1 MKSGHTALAE
11 WPLDPDVLYLNH
23 GTVGVAPRH
32 VLAAQQEIRDS
43 IERGPS
49 QFLLRRLSAEVGVG
63 ARGPVGRPLLR
74 EAADAVAGLVGGRGD
89 DLAFVDNVTVA
100 VTAVL
105 RSVELA
111 AGDEIVITDL
121 AYGAVTIAATHRAR
135 EAGATVRVVRAPDPP
150 FTPEAM
156 IDAIAAALTPRTK
169 LAIVD
174 HVSSESALL
183 LPVAAIAARC
193 HAAGVP
199 VLVDGAHAPGA
210 IALDI
215 PSLGVDWY
223 GANLHKWAWT
233 PRSAGILW
241 AVPER
246 HRTLHAPVWS
256 WGADTGFPIEFDWVG
271 TRDPSTWLTAPIAIA
286 FLREVGIE
294 AVFTHNHAL
303 AWHAAQRLAARFDTE
318 LPAPESMIGTM
329 ATVALPAA
337 AGSTREEAMRLR
349 DALLFEDRIEVAVH
363 AWRNRLWARVSAQV
377 YVEEGDFERLADAVL
392 ARIDGARVG

>member
-1 MKSGHTALAE
+1 MKFGHAGLAD
-11 WPLDPDVLYLNH
+11 WPLAPDVLYLNH
-23 GTVGVAPRH
+23 GTVGVAPRR
-32 VLAAQQEIRDS
+32 VLAAQQEIRDT

-49 QFLLRRLSAEVGVG
+49 QFLLRRLSADVGVG
-63 ARGPVGRPLLR
+63 TRGAAGRPLLR
-74 EAADAVAGLVGGRGD
+74 EAADVVAGLVGGRGD

-100 VTAVL
+100 VSAVL
-105 RSVELA
+105 RSVDLA
-111 AGDEIVITDL
+111 RGDEIVVTDL

-135 EAGATVRVVRAPDPP
+135 EAGATVRVVCVPDPP

-156 IDAIAAALTPRTK
+156 VEAFAAALGPRTK

-174 HVSSESALL
+174 HITSESALL
-183 LPVAAIAARC
+183 MPVASIAARC

-241 AVPER
+241 AAPER
-246 HRTLHAPVWS
+246 HRALHAPVWS
-256 WGADTGFPIEFDWVG
+256 WGADTGFPAEFDWVG
-271 TRDPSTWLTAPIAIA
+271 TRDPSAWLSAPAAIA
-286 FLREVGIE
+286 LLREVGTE
-294 AVFTHNHAL
+294 AVFAHNHAL
-303 AWHAAQRLAARFDTE
+303 AWHAARQLGTRLGTA
-318 LPAPESMIGTM
+318 LQVPKSMIGTM
-329 ATVALPAA
+329 ATVLLPAA
-337 AGSTREEAMRLR
+337 AGRTREEALCLR
-349 DALLFEDRIEVAVH
+349 DALLFEDKVEVAVH
-363 AWRNRLWARVSAQV
+363 AWRDRLWMRVSAQV

-392 ARIDGARVG
+392 ARIA

>member
-1 MKSGHTALAE
+1 MKSGHAALAD

-23 GTVGVAPRH
+23 GTVGVAPRR
-32 VLAAQQEIRDS
+32 VLAAQQEIRDT

-49 QFLLRRLSAEVGVG
+49 QFLLRRLSADVGVG
-63 ARGPVGRPLLR
+63 TRGAAGRPLLR
-74 EAADAVAGLVGGRGD
+74 EAADAVAGLVGGRGE

-105 RSVELA
+105 RSVALA

-135 EAGATVRVVRAPDPP
+135 EVGATVRVVRAPDPP

-156 IDAIAAALTPRTK
+156 VEAIAGALGPCTK

-174 HVSSESALL
+174 HITSESALVM
-183 LPVAAIAARC
+183 PVAAIAARC

-210 IALDI
+210 IALDL

-241 AVPER
+241 AAPER
-246 HRTLHAPVWS
+246 HETLHAPVWS

-271 TRDPSTWLTAPIAIA
+271 TRDPSTWLAAPVAIA
-286 FLREVGIE
+286 LLREVGIE
-294 AVFTHNHAL
+294 AIFAHNHAL
-303 AWHAAQRLAARFDTE
+303 AWHAARRLAARFDTG
-318 LPAPESMIGTM
+318 LPAPEGMIGTM
-329 ATVALPAA
+329 ATVELPAA
-337 AGSTREEAMRLR
+337 AGRTREDALRLR
-349 DALLFEDRIEVAVH
+349 DALLFEDKIEVAVH
-363 AWRNRLWARVSAQV
+363 AWRDRLWTRVSAQV
-377 YVEEGDFERLADAVL
+377 YVEEADFDRLADAVL
-392 ARIDGARVG
+392 ARIA